1 MVKATDN
8 GVLVAPFL
16 LKCYEMVDDQSTDGL
31 ISWSSTGD
39 SFVIFDVT
47 GFETELLPN
56 YFKHNNFSSFVR
68 QLNIYGFRKI
78 DTDRWEF
85 SNDQFIKG
93 QKYLLKNICRR
104 KQPQVVVQQKSSWQ
118 KDKVVEAFEEDAN
131 SKLWEDVE
139 SLKTDKNALTQELV
153 ILRQHQQ
160 TSQTNLVVLKEQLK
174 GMEKNQQQLLSFIV
188 MAMQSPGILV
198 QLLQPKENNW
208 RMAETG
214 KTVLK
219 RVIDDIE
226 PVPSDGMIV
235 RYQPPI
241 AQSPDPLSLPTLD
254 SENLELG
261 LSSDE
266 VRDLL
271 MNIDFTPGPMDEKLL
286 SPESNWPMVI
296 PELPDHIMDGESNW
310 PMVIPELPDHIM
322 DQMLLSSTLSENKED
337 GDCDTEELPN
347 YGMELESTSP
357 GRQQLSGEF
366 EHKAKT
372 VEDPQN
378 LKMDRVAFGN
388 QLDEN
393 QDMEILTEMIGL
405 LASECNIKH
414 QSNF

>member
-1 MVKATDN
+1 MV
-8 GVLVAPFL
+8 
-16 LKCYEMVDDQSTDGL
+16 Q
-31 ISWSSTGD
+31 
-39 SFVIFDVT
+39 
-47 GFETELLPN
+47 
-56 YFKHNNFSSFVR
+56 R
-68 QLNIYGFRKI
+68 
-78 DTDRWEF
+78 
-85 SNDQFIKG
+85 
-93 QKYLLKNICRR
+93 
-104 KQPQVVVQQKSSWQ
+104 KSSRQ

-153 ILRQHQQ
+153 KLRQHQQ

-188 MAMQSPGILV
+188 MAMQSPGFLV

-235 RYQPPI
+235 RYQPPM

-271 MNIDFTPGPMDEKLL
+271 MNIDYTPGPMDEKLL

-347 YGMELESTSP
+347 YGMEIEFTSP

-388 QLDEN
+388 QVVEN
-393 QDMEILTEMIGL
+393 QDMDILTEMIGL